1 MPTAFEDKGLGGA
14 IKVMVTCHG
23 CGNKIHYASS
33 MVCLKETRRNCVS
46 LALGL
51 CFLIWGHG
59 YPIYHKVLR
68 LGLGM
73 QTLAYKN
80 FFNIIRI
87 AHPVVKS
94 ILDEICE
101 MGKSEMKAKD
111 PTELGSW
118 QRAVTT
124 SDGCWLIRGHHSQC
138 CTFVVINFLTGCTLY
153 YGHACM
159 RGSNNICDSEL
170 WEGTAK
176 AAEGHLAEVC
186 FSKAKEE
193 GMVVAINWQDADSS
207 SAKSFRYVF
216 PDSSL
221 SRVMLCGGHV
231 GRSHANNLKDY
242 KSKKSVDQSFIS
254 MYAKDY
260 PQLASAKCECAG
272 KRAHSKKCGCMSDE
286 FLGRAKSNHFSAL
299 KQSGNDPKEYANRMR
314 ILGKYHSRN
323 IHKWTGDDGRVQTC
337 PWHPQFVCSC
347 GKCNEGGSGASGSGT
362 SGSGASSSGASGS
375 GASGSGASGSGASG
389 SGASGSGASGSGVS
403 SSSQFRFG
411 EAGEDSGSE
420 DSEDSEDSD
429 GELATNYSCV
439 GKPYQVRGKV
449 LTCDLHSLLYEI
461 ECNRIAEKANEVIDP
476 VMGKGH
482 SNLPESKF
490 HVLTKFRPKDKNLH
504 QLHYEFST
512 NLGLCQGNM
521 TYLIKRKG
529 PTYHWMRDLFFRMGL
544 PEVDGIDEIM
554 RKENQER
561 MKRLER
567 QKTDR
572 VKKQRVTFKQ
582 VRQQEQK
589 KR

>member
-159 RGSNNICDSEL
+159 RGSNNSCDSEL

-193 GMVVAINWQDADSS
+193 GMVVAITGKMPTPRQQNHLGMSFLTAPLAVLCFVEAMSVVHMPTILKIINQRSQWTSHLFLCMLKTIHNWHL
-207 SAKSFRYVF
+207 
-216 PDSSL
+216 L
-221 SRVMLCGGHV
+221 SVNVL
-231 GRSHANNLKDY
+231 
-242 KSKKSVDQSFIS
+242 
-254 MYAKDY
+254 
-260 PQLASAKCECAG
+260 
-272 KRAHSKKCGCMSDE
+272 
-286 FLGRAKSNHFSAL
+286 
-299 KQSGNDPKEYANRMR
+299 
-314 ILGKYHSRN
+314 
-323 IHKWTGDDGRVQTC
+323 
-337 PWHPQFVCSC
+337 
-347 GKCNEGGSGASGSGT
+347 
-362 SGSGASSSGASGS
+362 
-375 GASGSGASGSGASG
+375 
-389 SGASGSGASGSGVS
+389 
-403 SSSQFRFG
+403 
-411 EAGEDSGSE
+411 
-420 DSEDSEDSD
+420 
-429 GELATNYSCV
+429 
-439 GKPYQVRGKV
+439 VRGHIPKNAV
-449 LTCDLHSLLYEI
+449 VCQMSFLDGP
-461 ECNRIAEKANEVIDP
+461 KATI
-476 VMGKGH
+476 
-482 SNLPESKF
+482 
-490 HVLTKFRPKDKNLH
+490 FRP
-504 QLHYEFST
+504 
-512 NLGLCQGNM
+512 
-521 TYLIKRKG
+521 
-529 PTYHWMRDLFFRMGL
+529 
-544 PEVDGIDEIM
+544 
-554 RKENQER
+554 
-561 MKRLER
+561 
-567 QKTDR
+567 
-572 VKKQRVTFKQ
+572 
-582 VRQQEQK
+582 
-589 KR
+589 